1 MLSEWMWRRLRVV
14 VPGALGIAAVVVAVA
29 LGIGDG
35 ARDASGG
42 GSGGGPYPQRLST
55 RGGQIV
61 DAGGGP
67 VVLRGFNVIPV
78 WIGGAGQTWDPEH
91 YRRIRARGFNAVR
104 FVLYWH
110 IMEPA
115 RGRFS
120 AVNFRTLERA
130 VRYARRARLY
140 VILDAIHV
148 YDGPRYIPRWARSG
162 NTLADIERDAG
173 GYLAELARRYRRTA
187 TVAAYD
193 PINEPPIYP
202 PDQNRVLQVYARVI
216 QAIRRVDPDKIVMFE
231 PSYGDAS
238 MVGANLDLL
247 GDGHNL
253 VFSMH
258 DYYSGGAGDGYGPN
272 GERDKTSH
280 DYNGRGYPT
289 PNPAELEQHLLVNL
303 AAMRAAGIPV
313 WIGEF
318 GIDVGAQNGVRWVR
332 DKVALFKRHGLG
344 YAWWLYDSQGGF
356 AALQPNHRFKPFVQY
371 LR

>member
-1 MLSEWMWRRLRVV
+1 MLSGPMWRVLRVV
-14 VPGALGIAAVVVAVA
+14 VPGALGIAALAVAVA
-29 LGIGDG
+29 LGLGDG
-35 ARDASGG
+35 ARDATTA
-42 GSGGGPYPQRLST
+42 GSYPQRLST

-61 DAGGGP
+61 DTTGRP
-67 VVLRGFNVIPV
+67 VLLRGFNVIPV
-78 WIGGAGQTWDPEH
+78 YIGGPGQTWGPEH

-130 VRYARRARLY
+130 VGYARRARLY
-140 VILDAIHV
+140 VILDAVHV
-148 YDGPRYIPRWARSG
+148 YQGPRYIPRWARSG

-173 GYLAELARRYRRTA
+173 GYVAELARRYRHNA

-193 PINEPPIYP
+193 PINEPPTYP
-202 PDQNRVLQVYARVI
+202 PDQNSVLRVYARLI
-216 QAIRRVDPDKIVMFE
+216 EAIRRVDPDKIVMFE
-231 PSYGDAS
+231 PSYGDAV
-238 MVGANLDLL
+238 MTAANLDLL
-247 GDGHNL
+247 GDTRNL

-258 DYYSGGAGDGYGPN
+258 DYYSGGAGDGYLPN
-272 GERDKTSH
+272 GEKDKSSH
-280 DYNGRGYPT
+280 DYNHRGYPA

-303 AAMRAAGIPV
+303 TRMRGAGIPV

-318 GIDVGAQNGVRWVR
+318 GMDPNAPNAERWIR

-344 YAWWLYDSQGGF
+344 YSWWLYGTDGAF
-356 AALQPNHRFKPFVQY
+356 ATLTPEGRFKPFVRL